1 MPEAMRTAIRHTL
14 GVRLYR
20 PPVRALF
27 RLLYHVLTRIR
38 IHGRENIPPRSAYLL
53 TVNHLSYYDPPI
65 PLSFW
70 PYPPEALGAEETM
83 ATHPIMGR
91 VMRWYGTWPVQRDG
105 DDRAALRTA
114 LTILR
119 SGLPLLIAPEGTRHP
134 DGLCDPQPGAA
145 FLALKTGVPLLPV
158 GISGTADIFS
168 SLRNGRK
175 QLVDMVIG
183 ELYRLPD
190 LASIPRREA
199 LLRHTDLIMRRIAA
213 LLPPHHRGDYPHP
226 ERQSD

>member
-1 MPEAMRTAIRHTL
+1 
-14 GVRLYR
+14 
-20 PPVRALF
+20 
-27 RLLYHVLTRIR
+27 
-38 IHGRENIPPRSAYLL
+38 
-53 TVNHLSYYDPPI
+53 
-65 PLSFW
+65 
-70 PYPPEALGAEETM
+70 
-83 ATHPIMGR
+83 
-91 VMRWYGTWPVQRDG
+91 
-105 DDRAALRTA
+105 
-114 LTILR
+114 TILR

-183 ELYRLPD
+183 AVYRLPD